1 MVLGRYSQIGLQACA
16 QPTEAARW
24 PWLLV
29 PVEAS
34 DETGARTNV
43 APVDDGIAVE
53 DEGGR
58 RALCERA
65 QPGGRRSLPDARL
78 GCGLGRVPGTR
89 APRAAAAQSTVAQ
102 ATSKSRDRWGVM
114 QLDHERL
121 DVYDLALEFLVL
133 ANGIIEGL
141 PRGRSHLADQ
151 FTRASLSIVLNLA
164 EGAGKHSKL
173 DKRRYYVTAR
183 GSATESAAL
192 LDVFQRLKLFDE
204 AGHRAAKGML
214 VRLVSMLIKLAQ
226 SCEE

>member
-1 MVLGRYSQIGLQACA
+1 MA
-16 QPTEAARW
+16 
-24 PWLLV
+24 
-29 PVEAS
+29 
-34 DETGARTNV
+34 
-43 APVDDGIAVE
+43 
-53 DEGGR
+53 
-58 RALCERA
+58 
-65 QPGGRRSLPDARL
+65 
-78 GCGLGRVPGTR
+78 
-89 APRAAAAQSTVAQ
+89 RAAARARRGQLPAQSTVAQ

-192 LDVFQRLKLFDE
+192 LDVCQRLKLLDE

-214 VRLVSMLIKLAQ
+214 VRIVSMLIKLAQ